1 MNYQRPLQRT
11 TGYKNFNVGTHQI
24 KIIGVKKTKSSK
36 GNNMFRLF
44 VEGSQGEKGQYFLTF
59 GTEYTD
65 ESLTFLIAS
74 IEDGGT
80 DIPDLDFGFNRATF
94 DFLLNKDAFIQV
106 EMKEYKG
113 KSQPAIT
120 KFLTLDEFEQ
130 IEEVEEIIDEDW

>member
-1 MNYQRPLQRT
+1 
-11 TGYKNFNVGTHQI
+11 
-24 KIIGVKKTKSSK
+24 
-36 GNNMFRLF
+36 MFRLF

>member
-1 MNYQRPLQRT
+1 MNYQRPIKRT
-11 TGYKNFNVGTHQI
+11 TGYKNFNVGTHQV
-24 KIIGVKKTKSSK
+24 KITGVKKTKSSK

-74 IEDGGT
+74 IEDAGT

-94 DFLLNKDAFIQV
+94 DFLLKKDAFIQV